1 LRQLRQRLTLR
12 AKTHPFNLEETGA
25 YIHQRLRIAGSN
37 GEAIFEP
44 ESVVTVFRY
53 SGGIPRVINLLCEHC
68 LVSAFVDQKKTVT
81 AETVDVV
88 ARDFD
93 LSDGTSTA
101 TNVPAAPPRQDKF
114 DLVEALRT
122 LATLA
127 DRLRQA
133 EQDLPKEGK
142 L

>member
-1 LRQLRQRLTLR
+1 
-12 AKTHPFNLEETGA
+12 
-25 YIHQRLRIAGSN
+25 
-37 GEAIFEP
+37 
-44 ESVVTVFRY
+44 VVELFRY

-68 LVSAFVDQKKTVT
+68 LVSAFVDQKKTVA
-81 AETVDVV
+81 AEVVDAV

-93 LSDGTSTA
+93 LSDGTSPAVVT
-101 TNVPAAPPRQDKF
+101 TPIVPRLQEKF

-127 DRLRQA
+127 DRLRQS
-133 EQDLPKEGK
+133 EQNLTKEGK